1 MDSLRVLVVDDEAG
15 IRMAV
20 ERALRVFV
28 VKVPDFGMEFGLAI
42 EQAASGEDALETIR
56 KAAPDILL
64 LDYKMPGISGLD
76 LMDRLNVDGVDVV
89 TIVITAYASLETA
102 VAATKRGAFDFLAKP
117 FAPDELKSVMFKA
130 AKHIVVQREAKRL
143 AAERKHVRF
152 ELLSVVAHEM
162 KAPTAAIENY
172 LRMMQDRVLGEEVTA
187 YDHPIE
193 RAIIRLDG
201 MRKLVND
208 LLDITRIESG
218 RKTRTVVDLDV
229 REVAAACLEGARE
242 LGLPRHIT
250 VGLAAGGPVPMKAD
264 RGEIELILN
273 NLLSNAVKYNRD
285 AGRVDVGVE
294 ARDGAVV
301 LTIADTGIGMTPEEC
316 GRLFGEFVRIKND
329 KTRSIEGSGLGLSIV
344 QRLAHLY
351 GGEATVASTPDV
363 GTTFTVRLP
372 IGA

>member
-20 ERALRVFV
+20 ERALRAFV

-42 EQAASGEDALETIR
+42 EQAASGEDALEAIR
-56 KAAPDILL
+56 KAPPDILL

-242 LGLPRHIT
+242 LGLPRNIT
-250 VGLAAGGPVPMKAD
+250 MGLSAGGPVPMKAD
-264 RGEIELILN
+264 RGEIRSE
-273 NLLSNAVKYNRD
+273 
-285 AGRVDVGVE
+285 DVV
-294 ARDGAVV
+294 
-301 LTIADTGIGMTPEEC
+301 
-316 GRLFGEFVRIKND
+316 
-329 KTRSIEGSGLGLSIV
+329 
-344 QRLAHLY
+344 
-351 GGEATVASTPDV
+351 
-363 GTTFTVRLP
+363 
-372 IGA
+372 